1 MIFSDF
7 FLEKSNQE
15 LNKNVIGFSSEVMTI
30 FQNYRW
36 PGNLRELQNCIKRAT
51 LLSQG
56 DFIEKTALPME
67 FFQNE
72 DKKTTDFS
80 LFENEKETI
89 LEALNQ
95 TNNNKSEAAKL
106 LKINRKTL
114 YNKLNRYDIN

>member
-1 MIFSDF
+1 
-7 FLEKSNQE
+7 
-15 LNKNVIGFSSEVMTI
+15 
-30 FQNYRW
+30 
-36 PGNLRELQNCIKRAT
+36 
-51 LLSQG
+51 
-56 DFIEKTALPME
+56 ME

-89 LEALNQ
+89 LDALNQ